1 MEWCY
6 NGFVGYEADIG
17 EAGLEVYQADLCG
30 YMYLL
35 NFNQTLLAQYADLS
49 YYQGVAD
56 PAYAGLGYYRRPGTT
71 TSSIGPVLFKDL
83 GHNSAY
89 GGSLNIASPFPSYLG
104 ATLYANMA
112 CAYEHWG
119 VSGPLLKLPVCAHWA
134 LESCSLGDAKNVC
147 YIKFKLCYQIALR
160 GCFCTCASELHFAA
174 WRSRQMQLLTLS
186 AYWPA
191 LIATYAAGL
200 FVLRGRSLIDT

>member
-6 NGFVGYEADIG
+6 NGFVGYLSDIG

-30 YMYLL
+30 YMYLF

-56 PAYAGLGYYRRPGTT
+56 PEYAGLGYYRKPGTV

-89 GGSLNIASPFPSYLG
+89 GGNLNIASPLPSYLG
-104 ATLYANMA
+104 TTLYANMA
-112 CAYEHWG
+112 CVYEHWG
-119 VSGPLLKLPVCAHWA
+119 VSGPLLKLHVSYRWQVFA
-134 LESCSLGDAKNVC
+134 LGFGDVAGFLSL
-147 YIKFKLCYQIALR
+147 LC
-160 GCFCTCASELHFAA
+160 
-174 WRSRQMQLLTLS
+174 
-186 AYWPA
+186 
-191 LIATYAAGL
+191 
-200 FVLRGRSLIDT
+200 